1 MTRKASWAKGTALLL
16 LAGGLATSALGCSG
30 GADNQAAEA
39 PGDTQ
44 AVRANM
50 VYYAMPG

>member
-1 MTRKASWAKGTALLL
+1 MIRRAFWAKGAALL
-16 LAGGLATSALGCSG
+16 LAGGLATSTGGCSG
-30 GADNQAAEA
+30 GTDNQAAEA

>member
-1 MTRKASWAKGTALLL
+1 MNNILRVLAVLPALSMLM
-16 LAGGLATSALGCSG
+16 LGCG
-30 GADNQAAEA
+30 QQEAEA

>member
-1 MTRKASWAKGTALLL
+1 MTRKAFLARGAAFLL
-16 LAGGLATSALGCSG
+16 LAGGLAASALGCSG

>member
-1 MTRKASWAKGTALLL
+1 MIRKAFLAKGTALLL
-16 LAGGLATSALGCSG
+16 LAGGLASGALGCSG
-30 GADNQAAEA
+30 GGEQEAEA

-44 AVRANM
+44 VVRANM